1 MKTRNKKTDW
11 VKILAVWSALPVLC
25 FGYPLSHNWNLWRL
39 RNSLA
44 SVHHPAGTSSLK
56 FVQDVGNLTGTSNH
70 IDYFVGEVRTYS
82 GSKIQVKSFYSG
94 LKVWNPAARSFERP
108 QVIFADDTSQEA
120 ESLAWSQE
128 GKNWSLL
135 PANNQKSYVIYIYDG
150 GYGPGLDIRGY

>member
-1 MKTRNKKTDW
+1 MKTRDKKTNR
-11 VKILAVWSALPVLC
+11 VKILAVCLALPVFC

-44 SVHHPAGTSSLK
+44 SVHHPARTSSLK
-56 FVQDVGNLTGTSNH
+56 FVQDVGNLAGTGNQ

-82 GSKIQVKSFYSG
+82 GSKTQVKSFYSG
-94 LKVWNPAARSFERP
+94 LKVWNPAARGFERP

-128 GKNWSLL
+128 VNDWSLF
-135 PANNQKSYVIYIYDG
+135 PANNQKAYVVYVFDG